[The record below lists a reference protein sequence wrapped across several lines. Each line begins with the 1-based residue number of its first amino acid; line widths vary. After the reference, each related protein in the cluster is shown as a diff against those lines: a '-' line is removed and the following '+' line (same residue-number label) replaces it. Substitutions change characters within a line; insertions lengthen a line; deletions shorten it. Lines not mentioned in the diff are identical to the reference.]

1 MWAFFGE
8 ALHESAVVSRQKE
21 LLHAFCASAGTE
33 QTTDGLAQRSV
44 EIDRV
49 HALENAV
56 GARFL
61 DVADI
66 KINFDPQAVALPL

>member
-1 MWAFFGE
+1 MWAFYGE

-56 GARFL
+56 GARFF
-61 DVADI
+61 DVPNIEIDLH
-66 KINFDPQAVALPL
+66 P